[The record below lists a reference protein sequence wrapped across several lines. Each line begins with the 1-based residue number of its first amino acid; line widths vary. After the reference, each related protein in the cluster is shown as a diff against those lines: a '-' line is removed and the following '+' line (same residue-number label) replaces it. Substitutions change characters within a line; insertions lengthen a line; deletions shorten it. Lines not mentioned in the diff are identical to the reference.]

1 MRDGSCGCGADA
13 HTRSSTAFAI
23 VFAIARE
30 GGDDLG
36 DFSASRGDVRS
47 GEVIARASIQL
58 REANEGRV
66 AEELFERERR
76 KGASAVA
83 LCHVGSAAPV
93 GRPPLAAV

>member
-58 REANEGRV
+58 REPNEGRV
-66 AEELFERERR
+66 AEELFERDRQDERFR
-76 KGASAVA
+76 CRAA
-83 LCHVGSAAPV
+83 VGSA
-93 GRPPLAAV
+93 RPSGARRRCA